1 MPAVTQL
8 IPNFLGGVSRQN
20 DDKKLVNQVTE
31 CINGYPDATFGLLK
45 RPGMNHTNVLK
56 KADGT
61 AFIKSELAD
70 AAWFF
75 IDRASAGSYI
85 GAIKGSNLY
94 VWTAEDGTWCTVT
107 NTGSA
112 YLTGTSQSDYH
123 FRSIQDTTII
133 TNKTVDT
140 EMQAVGTFVSNSVA
154 TIKLISVE
162 NVQYTVL
169 LQGNSI
175 TFTPQTSTSF
185 DDLIRYDSG
194 DVNTNHHMVDAIVD
208 YIETRQA
215 ASDSDFSGRWYL
227 EGYANSLVIVRTN
240 EADGVVT
247 DYSTPGGT
255 HLAFTIAVRGGITND
270 AIEVFQDEVTNVAKV
285 PLESFDGH
293 NVKILNTDAAEDDY
307 YLEFSAY
314 DGFGGPGY
322 WKESLARDVS
332 PGFNASTMPH
342 ELINTG
348 ETSFTFQPIAWSSRL
363 TGDDNTNKPPSI
375 FTYDTSESSNW
386 KGAKITATFFYS
398 NRFGLISE
406 DNVIFGNANDN
417 YNFFAKS
424 ALTQV
429 NSDPIDLNVSSVRP
443 VKLSEVLPS
452 PQGLLLFSERQQ
464 FQVYATDASIL
475 TPSSAV
481 IRTLSNY
488 EMSTTI
494 RPVDVGTT
502 SAFVS
507 KVPGYS
513 KLFTMAL
520 RDVEQSPV
528 VIDISKAV
536 LEWIPDTIDDLSA
549 SPPNSVIMLVDR
561 DTSYLYLYRYYNNG
575 KEDLFQAWTKW
586 ELPST
591 IQTAKIINDSVYV
604 VSQHEDE
611 YTIGAIALDNL
622 PSGNIIADA
631 SSFTGNPVLDMATR
645 PVSPD
650 GGVTD
655 LGIGL
660 VGTGYSNDTAV
671 ATTTTGTGTGLTVDI
686 TVEGAGSVVT
696 ATVNTPGQGYNLGDV
711 VTITG
716 GDGTATATVV
726 GITDA
731 VVYDE
736 TNDITKIYVPY
747 TPIED
752 KEAAMLLTIPT
763 ADYDTD
769 SEIDSDQGYWAVATE
784 RTELGTGY
792 RYFEVK
798 GDFSGYADGI
808 IVGYNYDLEVTLP
821 KFYFRKNESIT
832 DYTASLIINKVRL
845 SVGRTG
851 AIEFK
856 LKAEGSNEWKNVQHT
871 AQFNTYSGDINPVV
885 SERLF
890 SLPVHQRN
898 TNFELKV
905 TSNFPY
911 PVSLVSMM
919 WEGNY
924 SPRFYRRA

>member
-31 CINGYPDATFGLLK
+31 CVNGYPDATFGLLK
-45 RPGMNHTNVLK
+45 RPGMTFTNVLK

-75 IDRASAGSYI
+75 IDRAAAGSYI

-94 VWTAEDGTWCTVT
+94 VWTAENGTWCTVT
-107 NTGSA
+107 NTGSS
-112 YLTGTSQSDYH
+112 YLTGTSQDDYH

-133 TNKTVDT
+133 TNKTVDA
-140 EMQAVGTFVSNSVA
+140 EMQAVGTFVANSVA
-154 TIKLISVE
+154 TIKLVSVE
-162 NVQYTVL
+162 NVQYNVL
-169 LQGNSI
+169 LQGDNI
-175 TFTPQTSTSF
+175 DFTPQTSTSF

-208 YIETRQA
+208 HITTRQA
-215 ASDSDFSGRWYL
+215 ASDTDFSGRWYL
-227 EGYANSLVIVRTN
+227 EGYANSLVIIRTN
-240 EADGVVT
+240 ETDGVVT

-255 HLAFTIAVRGGITND
+255 RLAFTIAVRGGITND
-270 AIEVFQDEVTNVAKV
+270 AIEVFQDEVTNVTKV

-293 NVKILNTDAAEDDY
+293 NVKVLNTDATADDY

-348 ETSFTFQPIAWSSRL
+348 ATTFTFQPISWSSRL

-386 KGAKITATFFYS
+386 KGSKITATFFYS

-586 ELPST
+586 ELPGT
-591 IQTAKIINDSVYV
+591 IQAAKIINDSVYV

-611 YTIGAIALDNL
+611 YTIGSIALDEL
-622 PSGNIIADA
+622 PSGDIIADS

-645 PVSPD
+645 PVKPHS
-650 GGVTD
+650 
-655 LGIGL
+655 
-660 VGTGYSNDTAV
+660 
-671 ATTTTGTGTGLTVDI
+671 
-686 TVEGAGSVVT
+686 SV
-696 ATVNTPGQGYNLGDV
+696 
-711 VTITG
+711 
-716 GDGTATATVV
+716 
-726 GITDA
+726 DA
-731 VVYDE
+731 VVYDS

-763 ADYDTD
+763 ADYNTD

-821 KFYFRKNESIT
+821 KFYFRQNESIT

-856 LKAEGSNEWKNVQHT
+856 LKAEGSSEWKNVQHT
-871 AQFNTYSGDINPVV
+871 AQFNTYSGDTNPVV